1 MKQFSAQYIYT
12 GCGNPLKR
20 GIISTAD
27 DGTILKI
34 EDCEGSLEERHSVEF
49 YNGIIVPGFVNCHC
63 HLELSYLKDVI
74 PAGKGLAAFLRDV
87 SLLRNS
93 VVKDTDKA
101 IREADSCL
109 YKEGIVLCAD
119 ICNTT
124 STFPLKTGSRIQY
137 LSLLEV
143 FGIDASRAET
153 RIDEVIELSKVAA
166 EAGLPAWIVPHSVYS
181 VSLPLFRLIK
191 ERSSSNPVTSIHFME
206 SPDEELLL
214 AAHSGSLMDSYRQ
227 FLPPF
232 SHLDLAGSHAEA
244 VVKEITS
251 SGNLILVHNTF
262 VKLEHIRELRKRDNL
277 YWCLCPNSNLQIEQ
291 KMPPADLLNEEGCNI
306 VIGTD
311 SLSSNSALSI
321 VEELK
326 TIQRYFPQISL
337 DTLIK
342 WATINGAAA
351 LCEDSL
357 MGTIEPG
364 KRPGLLLLMNTDLLN
379 LKLLP
384 GTSVRRLI

>member
-119 ICNTT
+119 ICNTIFK
-124 STFPLKTGSRIQY
+124 SPG
-137 LSLLEV
+137 
-143 FGIDASRAET
+143 G
-153 RIDEVIELSKVAA
+153 
-166 EAGLPAWIVPHSVYS
+166 
-181 VSLPLFRLIK
+181 FR
-191 ERSSSNPVTSIHFME
+191 N
-206 SPDEELLL
+206 
-214 AAHSGSLMDSYRQ
+214 
-227 FLPPF
+227 
-232 SHLDLAGSHAEA
+232 
-244 VVKEITS
+244 
-251 SGNLILVHNTF
+251 
-262 VKLEHIRELRKRDNL
+262 
-277 YWCLCPNSNLQIEQ
+277 
-291 KMPPADLLNEEGCNI
+291 
-306 VIGTD
+306 
-311 SLSSNSALSI
+311 
-321 VEELK
+321 
-326 TIQRYFPQISL
+326 
-337 DTLIK
+337 
-342 WATINGAAA
+342 
-351 LCEDSL
+351 
-357 MGTIEPG
+357 
-364 KRPGLLLLMNTDLLN
+364 
-379 LKLLP
+379 
-384 GTSVRRLI
+384 